1 MRGRG
6 RSIAASVLLGVAL
19 LAALVAANV
28 LASRSTRAWDLTR
41 YGNNTL
47 APQSVLAAHNLT
59 SDLQVI
65 GLFRPTQP
73 GDQAVTEALI
83 ALYAQQSPH
92 VLYRSANVDT
102 DVADVKRYS
111 VTEADTVVLD
121 YNGKTQLLLP
131 GSQTEQDFT
140 SSLLKLESSRVP
152 MVCWAVGDGERELS
166 DVTKSTGYSS
176 VESLL
181 TRNNFAHRDLILAQ
195 ATAIPTDCDE
205 LVVLDP
211 TTPIGDKP
219 VAAVDAY
226 LAAGG
231 RLLIAAEP
239 WAKDTKSTAALNA
252 ILKPYGVAFSGA
264 LVVEADASRA
274 AVQDPTIPVVI
285 NYGQSPI
292 TSDVQGVQ
300 SFFPRSTAITGTPPA
315 GTTAAHLAV
324 TTTGAYGIPQIRQDV
339 TKKQAGDA
347 SGPFTLM
354 ETLEQSASESS
365 KTRIVLV
372 GTQSFAENATLPPNN
387 GGANLELAL
396 ASFQWLAGEDAL
408 IALPPK
414 PGRALPLVL
423 TQQDQSN
430 IIFITAVLMPGII
443 VVAGIAVWW
452 RRRIFT

>member
-28 LASRSTRAWDLTR
+28 FASRSTRAWDLTR

-195 ATAIPTDCDE
+195 ATAIPSDCDE
-205 LVVLDP
+205 LLVLDP
-211 TTPIGDKP
+211 TMPIGDKP

-239 WAKDTKSTAALNA
+239 WAKDPKSTAALNA

-264 LVVEADASRA
+264 LVVEADPSRA

-315 GTTAAHLAV
+315 GTPAC
-324 TTTGAYGIPQIRQDV
+324 
-339 TKKQAGDA
+339 A
-347 SGPFTLM
+347 SGV
-354 ETLEQSASESS
+354 A
-365 KTRIVLV
+365 
-372 GTQSFAENATLPPNN
+372 
-387 GGANLELAL
+387 
-396 ASFQWLAGEDAL
+396 AG
-408 IALPPK
+408 
-414 PGRALPLVL
+414 
-423 TQQDQSN
+423 
-430 IIFITAVLMPGII
+430 
-443 VVAGIAVWW
+443 
-452 RRRIFT
+452 

>member
-28 LASRSTRAWDLTR
+28 FASRSTRAWDLTR

-83 ALYAQQSPH
+83 SLYAQQSPRVH
-92 VLYRSANVDT
+92 YRSANVDS
-102 DVADVKRYS
+102 DVADLKRYS
-111 VTEADTVVLD
+111 VTEANTVVLD

-140 SSLLKLESSRVP
+140 SALLKLESSRVP

-195 ATAIPTDCDE
+195 VTTIPSDCDE
-205 LVVLDP
+205 LVILDP
-211 TTPIGDKP
+211 TMPIGDKP

-226 LAAGG
+226 LAAACTAA
-231 RLLIAAEP
+231 RLA
-239 WAKDTKSTAALNA
+239 SALNA

-354 ETLEQSASESS
+354 ETLEQSSSESG

-430 IIFITAVLMPGII
+430 LIFITAVLMPGII

>member
-166 DVTKSTGYSS
+166 DVTKSTA
-176 VESLL
+176 
-181 TRNNFAHRDLILAQ
+181 TRQ
-195 ATAIPTDCDE
+195 
-205 LVVLDP
+205 
-211 TTPIGDKP
+211 
-219 VAAVDAY
+219 
-226 LAAGG
+226 
-231 RLLIAAEP
+231 
-239 WAKDTKSTAALNA
+239 W
-252 ILKPYGVAFSGA
+252 
-264 LVVEADASRA
+264 RA
-274 AVQDPTIPVVI
+274 C
-285 NYGQSPI
+285 
-292 TSDVQGVQ
+292 
-300 SFFPRSTAITGTPPA
+300 
-315 GTTAAHLAV
+315 
-324 TTTGAYGIPQIRQDV
+324 
-339 TKKQAGDA
+339 
-347 SGPFTLM
+347 
-354 ETLEQSASESS
+354 
-365 KTRIVLV
+365 
-372 GTQSFAENATLPPNN
+372 
-387 GGANLELAL
+387 
-396 ASFQWLAGEDAL
+396 
-408 IALPPK
+408 
-414 PGRALPLVL
+414 
-423 TQQDQSN
+423 
-430 IIFITAVLMPGII
+430 
-443 VVAGIAVWW
+443 
-452 RRRIFT
+452 

>member
-28 LASRSTRAWDLTR
+28 FASKSTQAWDLTR

-47 APQSVLAAHNLT
+47 APQSVLAAHSLT

-83 ALYAQQSPH
+83 ALYAQQSAH
-92 VLYRSANVDT
+92 VRYRSANVDT
-102 DVADVKRYS
+102 DVADLKTYG
-111 VTEADTVVLD
+111 VTEANTVVLD

-140 SSLLKLESSRVP
+140 SALLKLEANRVP

-176 VESLL
+176 VESIL
-181 TRNNFAHRDLILAQ
+181 TRNNFAHRDLILSQ
-195 ATAIPTDCDE
+195 VTAIPSDCDE

-219 VAAVDAY
+219 VAAVDSY

-231 RLLIAAEP
+231 RLLVASEP
-239 WAKDTKSTAALNA
+239 WPKDPKATAAVNA
-252 ILKPYGVAFSGA
+252 ILKPYSVAFSGA
-264 LVVEADASRA
+264 LVVEADPSRA

-292 TSDVQGVQ
+292 TNDVQGVQ
-300 SFFPRSTAITGTPPA
+300 SFFPRSTAITGTPPP

-324 TTTGAYGIPQIRQDV
+324 TTTGAYGIAQVRQDP
-339 TKKQAGDA
+339 TKKQSGDA

-354 ETLEQSASESS
+354 ETLEQSSSGSS

-372 GTQSFAENATLPPNN
+372 GTQAFAENATLPPNN

-414 PGRALPLVL
+414 PARALPLVL

-430 IIFITAVLMPGII
+430 LIFITAVLMPGII

-452 RRRIFT
+452 RRRVFT